1 MGYGHEVLNKS
12 YTKTVDRLNKVK
24 GLENKFIYR
33 YDSKNNWYDI
43 IHAINSQLQNSDKI
57 AKIISDILYEELLSK
72 DIFNFS
78 FYEDKNIISEST
90 VEFPNIENNQGYD
103 LDEILKVNGTAILF
117 PYIRTLIS
125 SLTSLDDSTEHVL
138 LPAINVKS
146 MFE

>member
-1 MGYGHEVLNKS
+1 MDIVMNFQSFRLMNVELNTVNQEKDEND
-12 YTKTVDRLNKVK
+12 KTSLRVNAGTTEINEEGVGQLELEINIAEKENEYLRDIKVK
-24 GLENKFIYR
+24 VLG
-33 YDSKNNWYDI
+33 
-43 IHAINSQLQNSDKI
+43 
-57 AKIISDILYEELLSK
+57 
-72 DIFNFS
+72 IF
-78 FYEDKNIISEST
+78 
-90 VEFPNIENNQGYD
+90 EFPNIENNQGYD

>member
-1 MGYGHEVLNKS
+1 MINMGYGHEVLNKS
-12 YTKTVDRLNKVK
+12 YTKTVDRLNKVE

-90 VEFPNIENNQGYD
+90 VEFAFNTKLVITDRFIVSNDNFIIGD
-103 LDEILKVNGTAILF
+103 FKSKTTKKLVK
-117 PYIRTLIS
+117 
-125 SLTSLDDSTEHVL
+125 
-138 LPAINVKS
+138 INSK
-146 MFE
+146 